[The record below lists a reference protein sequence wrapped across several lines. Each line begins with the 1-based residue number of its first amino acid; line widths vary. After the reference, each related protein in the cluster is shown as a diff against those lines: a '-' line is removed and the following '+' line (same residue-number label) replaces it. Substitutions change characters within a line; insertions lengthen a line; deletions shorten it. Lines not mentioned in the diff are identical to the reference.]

1 MGYRETISLKCRFR
15 TGFQSM
21 RLVKGNKEFMQWWN
35 HWMSRIQI
43 TPARANNKTSSSR
56 EDVRP
61 PAELPT
67 TISDGKLNPSKS
79 SLRRRTPLET

>member
-1 MGYRETISLKCRFR
+1 
-15 TGFQSM
+15 M

-67 TISDGKLNPSKS
+67 TISDGKLNLPN
-79 SLRRRTPLET
+79 LRCAVGTPLET